1 MRWLFATL
9 VFALCAFCQQDALS
23 GGQQAFAAGDLSRA
37 EALFREHLRIHPA
50 DARALSNLAAV
61 HSRRENFPE
70 AVNLY
75 REAIAAAPQVP
86 EIRFNLAV
94 ALLKSGQAADATGEL
109 RAFLEARPE
118 ETRARQLLGVSLMEA
133 GDFAGAIT
141 ELEQVR
147 AQAPSEASVVFALAM
162 AHARG
167 GDEEQGKRLIAAL
180 DRFPAQARLLEGLME
195 YRAGRFDEAR
205 AKFEE
210 CLGYDANQAP
220 AVAALGRLSLLEKKD
235 DLAIEQLERALRL
248 MPQDAESTY
257 QLGVLYDRN
266 GDTQTGRAYLRKA
279 TTMRA
284 GYADPY
290 YQLARILHRDEE
302 FASALEQVEIANRLL
317 PNHES
322 IRFLKGRILQSL
334 GRREE
339 ARAEFE
345 AVRKIKA
352 QSIRKARQR
361 VDGELSLEP

>member
-1 MRWLFATL
+1 MRWLLATL
-9 VFALCAFCQQDALS
+9 VFALSAFCQQDALS
-23 GGQQAFAAGDLSRA
+23 GGQQAFAAGDLLRA
-37 EALFREHLRIHPA
+37 EALFREHLRTHPK
-50 DARALSNLAAV
+50 DPRALSNLAAV

-70 AVNLY
+70 AVKLY

-86 EIRFNLAV
+86 EIRFNLAI
-94 ALLKSGQAADATGEL
+94 ALLKSGHAAEATGEL
-109 RAFLEARPE
+109 RTFLKARPQE
-118 ETRARQLLGVSLMEA
+118 MRARQLLGVSLLEA
-133 GDFAGAIT
+133 GNFAGAIA

-147 AQAPSEASVVFALAM
+147 TASPNDPSVVFALAM

-167 GDEEQGKRLIAAL
+167 GDEAKGSALVAGL

-210 CLGYDANQAP
+210 CLRHDANQAP
-220 AVAALGRLSLLEKKD
+220 AIAAIGRLYLLDKKD
-235 DLAIEQLERALRL
+235 DLAIEHLERALRL

-266 GDTQTGRAYLRKA
+266 GDTQKGRAYLRKA
-279 TTMRA
+279 TSMRA

-302 FASALEQVEIANRLL
+302 FAAALEQVELANQLL

-322 IRFLKGRILQSL
+322 IRFLKGRILQSM
-334 GRREE
+334 GRRDE
-339 ARAEFE
+339 AREEFE
-345 AVRKIKA
+345 AVREIKA
-352 QSIRKARQR
+352 QSIQKARQR
-361 VDGELSLEP
+361 VDAELTLEP

>member
-1 MRWLFATL
+1 MRWLVATL
-9 VFALCAFCQQDALS
+9 VFTLCAVAQQDLLS
-23 GGQQAFAAGDLSRA
+23 DGQQAFASGDLARA
-37 EALFREHLRIHPA
+37 ETLFREHLRAHPA
-50 DARALSNLAAV
+50 DPRALSNLAAV
-61 HSRRENFPE
+61 YSRRESYPE
-70 AVNLY
+70 AVKLY

-94 ALLKSGQAADATGEL
+94 ALLKSGHAADATSEL
-109 RAFLEARPE
+109 RTFLKARPKE
-118 ETRARQLLGVSLMEA
+118 IRARQLLGVSLLEA
-133 GDFAGAIT
+133 GDFAAAIK

-147 AQAPSEASVVFALAM
+147 IASPNDPSVVFALAI

-167 GDEEQGKRLIAAL
+167 GDEEQGKKLIASL

-205 AKFEE
+205 AKFVE
-210 CLGYDANQAP
+210 CLRYDSNQAP
-220 AVAALGRLSLLEKKD
+220 AVAALGRLYLLEKKD
-235 DLAIEQLERALRL
+235 DLAIEHLERALRL

-266 GDTQTGRAYLRKA
+266 GDTQKGRTYLRKA
-279 TTMRA
+279 TSMRA

-290 YQLARILHRDEE
+290 YQLARILHRDGE
-302 FASALEQVEIANRLL
+302 FPAALEQVELANRLL

-334 GRREE
+334 ERRDE
-339 ARAEFE
+339 AREEFE

-352 QSIRKARQR
+352 QSIQKARQR
-361 VDGELSLEP
+361 VDGELTLEP

>member
-1 MRWLFATL
+1 MLLATC
-9 VFALCAFCQQDALS
+9 VFCLLLGAQQDALTM
-23 GGQQAFAAGDLSRA
+23 GQQAFAAGDLSRA
-37 EALFREHLRIHPA
+37 EMLFREHLQAQPK
-50 DARALSNLAAV
+50 DPRALSNLAAV

-70 AVNLY
+70 AVKLY
-75 REAIAAAPQVP
+75 REAIAAAPHVP
-86 EIRFNLAV
+86 EIRFNLAI
-94 ALLKSGQAADATGEL
+94 ALLKSGQAGEATEEL
-109 RAFLEARPE
+109 RSFLKARPKE
-118 ETRARQLLGVSLMEA
+118 MRARQLLGVSLLEA
-133 GDFAGAIT
+133 GDFRGAIQ

-147 AQAPSEASVVFALAM
+147 VASPNDPSVVFALAM

-167 GDEEQGKRLIAAL
+167 GDEAQGKAL
-180 DRFPAQARLLEGLME
+180 VAGLERFPAQARLLEGLME

-210 CLGYDANQAP
+210 CLRYEPNTAP
-220 AVAALGRLSLLEKKD
+220 AIAAVGRLYLLDKKD
-235 DLAIEQLERALRL
+235 DLAIEHLERALRL

-266 GDTQTGRAYLRKA
+266 GDTQKGRAYLRKA

-302 FASALEQVEIANRLL
+302 FGAALEHIDQADRLL

-322 IRFLKGRILQSL
+322 IRFLRGRILQSL
-334 GRREE
+334 GRRDE
-339 ARAEFE
+339 ARTEFE

-352 QSIRKARQR
+352 QSIQKARQR
-361 VDGELSLEP
+361 VDGELTLEP